1 MTIPDPVLAARTIA
15 RDVLMPQAEQVDVDG
30 VRRETLD
37 LLAAAGLFGLVG
49 PQAYGGAAAPA
60 PVVREVV
67 EVLGGADGA
76 TWFVSAQHTLP
87 LLTLARSS
95 NSALQERLLPG
106 LCAGSLLSGVAI
118 AHVRR
123 PGPPAVTATR
133 AEGGWRY
140 DGTVAWMTGW
150 GLCDVFLLGGLSAD
164 GELVL
169 SMLEARDL
177 PGLTSSAPMG
187 LAAMQATRTVSL
199 TLDGL
204 PVSDAD
210 VVDVTDAAQWL
221 AGDAA
226 RSANVVPAVFGLIDR
241 ITDLLEPRAGEL
253 TAALRAEKVRIRA
266 AAYALMDDVPALEQV
281 EGRLELRA
289 EAIELAVR
297 AATCLVVASGG
308 SAMALTSAAQR
319 LLREAVF
326 HTVQAQTAPVRAATL
341 RHLLSRSG
349 AP

>member
-1 MTIPDPVLAARTIA
+1 MTIPDPVLAARALA
-15 RDVLMPQAEQVDVDG
+15 RDVLIPQAEQVDVEG

-37 LLAAAGLFGLVG
+37 LLAAAGLLGLVG
-49 PQAYGGAAAPA
+49 PAQWGGAAAPA

-95 NSALQERLLPG
+95 NVALQERLLPG
-106 LCAGSLLSGVAI
+106 LCTGSLLSGVAI

-140 DGTVAWMTGW
+140 DGAVAWMTGW

-169 SMLEARDL
+169 SMLDARDRT
-177 PGLTSSAPMG
+177 GLTSSAPMG

-204 PVSDAD
+204 PVSDDD
-210 VVDVTDAAQWL
+210 VVDVTDAARWL

-241 ITDLLEPRAGEL
+241 ITDLLEPRAPEL
-253 TAALRAEKVRIRA
+253 TAALRAEKVRIRT

-281 EGRLELRA
+281 ERRLELRA

-297 AATCLVVASGG
+297 AATSLVVAGG
-308 SAMALTSAAQR
+308 GGAMAVTSPAQR

-341 RHLLSRSG
+341 RYLQSRS
-349 AP
+349 